1 MTRET
6 IQFILQILSIALA
19 ALASFFDSV
28 YAQPI
33 TPQCQPPHNGEYILL
48 VLSRTRKNHEQIQR
62 ILPKTAKTNFCQYLE
77 DIVTRVGGFRGIN
90 DAKDW
95 ARYLDQVVGYS
106 AFVVQSPPS
115 SQPTTRQPNTRQPT
129 TIPGYTPQGLG
140 DGYAVLVDYFNQPE
154 VASRLEQLLGVNVG
168 LVSYAQR
175 PYLLT
180 VHTTSETQANSILRR
195 LSAAGFWAM
204 VVDSRRVTLLK
215 RKVVRF

>member
-6 IQFILQILSIALA
+6 IQFILQIVSIALA
-19 ALASFFDSV
+19 ALVGGVFDSV

-33 TPQCQPPHNGEYILL
+33 TPQCQPPQNGEYILL
-48 VLSRTRKNHEQIQR
+48 VLSRIRKNHEQIQR
-62 ILPKTAKTNFCQYLE
+62 ILPDSAKTDFCQYLE
-77 DIVTRVGGFRGIN
+77 DRVTRVGGFRGIN

-115 SQPTTRQPNTRQPT
+115 SQATTTIQPT

-195 LSAAGFWAM
+195 LSA
-204 VVDSRRVTLLK
+204 
-215 RKVVRF
+215 

>member
-6 IQFILQILSIALA
+6 IQFILQIFSIALA
-19 ALASFFDSV
+19 ALAGVFDSV

-33 TPQCQPPHNGEYILL
+33 AAQCQPPQNGEYILL
-48 VLSRTRKNHEQIQR
+48 VLSRIRKNHEQIQR
-62 ILPKTAKTNFCQYLE
+62 ILPSSAKTDFCQYLE
-77 DIVTRVGGFRGIN
+77 DRVTRVGGFRGIN

-115 SQPTTRQPNTRQPT
+115 SQPNTIQPT
-129 TIPGYTPQGLG
+129 TIPPGYTPQGLG

-195 LSAAGFWAM
+195 LSAGGFWAM

>member
-6 IQFILQILSIALA
+6 IQFILQIVSIALA
-19 ALASFFDSV
+19 ALVGGVFDSV

-33 TPQCQPPHNGEYILL
+33 TPQCQPPQNGEYILL
-48 VLSRTRKNHEQIQR
+48 VLSRIRKNHEQIQR
-62 ILPKTAKTNFCQYLE
+62 ILPDSAKTDFCQYLE
-77 DIVTRVGGFRGIN
+77 DRVTRVGGFRGIN

-115 SQPTTRQPNTRQPT
+115 SQATTTIQPT

-195 LSAAGFWAM
+195 LSAEGFWAM

>member
-6 IQFILQILSIALA
+6 IQFILQIVSIALA
-19 ALASFFDSV
+19 ALVGGVFDSV

-33 TPQCQPPHNGEYILL
+33 TPQCQPPQNGEYILL
-48 VLSRTRKNHEQIQR
+48 VLSRIRKNHEQIQR
-62 ILPKTAKTNFCQYLE
+62 ILPDSAKTDFCQYLE
-77 DIVTRVGGFRGIN
+77 DRVTRVGGFRGIN

-115 SQPTTRQPNTRQPT
+115 SQATTTIQPT

-195 LSAAGFWAM
+195 LSAEGFWAM

-215 RKVVRF
+215 RKVVR